1 MSSKTLKASIIVRT
15 RNEEFWIG
23 HCLEAIFLQEFDSF
37 EVILVDNNSIDNTI
51 KVAQRYPISKIVN
64 IDNFL
69 PGKALNDG
77 IRASAGDYIVCIS
90 SHCVP
95 KDKNWLRNLYD
106 NFNNNKKIAGVYG
119 RQLPLSYTGDDD
131 KRDLLITFGQDRK
144 IQVKDYFF
152 HNANSMLPRSI
163 WNKFPFDESLTNIED
178 RAWAKLVIDAGYQI
192 IYEPDAPVYHHH
204 GLHQHGSSSKRSK
217 GIATILDKLDEEDI
231 GDLPFS
237 LKPENIS
244 VSSLLLVNDKV
255 DELSLEIKLLEM
267 SINDLK
273 SASYVNDIFIAS
285 YDKNIAMQ
293 FGAQWID
300 RNQLVFNETEM
311 NVEKLLS
318 LSLSDIESKGIF
330 PGVILYVNHHYP
342 FRPYNLFDDLIN
354 DLQYMGLSSVFPCFV
369 DFGHYWQKRSDSSF
383 IKIDS
388 SMDSRSSRE
397 PMLRALYG
405 LGCATSSVEIR
416 KGSITG
422 DNIGVISIEDYRYT
436 LNSREGGSKEIIENL
451 LSSESE

>member
-152 HNANSMLPRSI
+152 HKAIKR
-163 WNKFPFDESLTNIED
+163 LT
-178 RAWAKLVIDAGYQI
+178 
-192 IYEPDAPVYHHH
+192 
-204 GLHQHGSSSKRSK
+204 SK
-217 GIATILDKLDEEDI
+217 D
-231 GDLPFS
+231 
-237 LKPENIS
+237 
-244 VSSLLLVNDKV
+244 
-255 DELSLEIKLLEM
+255 
-267 SINDLK
+267 
-273 SASYVNDIFIAS
+273 
-285 YDKNIAMQ
+285 
-293 FGAQWID
+293 
-300 RNQLVFNETEM
+300 
-311 NVEKLLS
+311 
-318 LSLSDIESKGIF
+318 
-330 PGVILYVNHHYP
+330 
-342 FRPYNLFDDLIN
+342 
-354 DLQYMGLSSVFPCFV
+354 
-369 DFGHYWQKRSDSSF
+369 
-383 IKIDS
+383 
-388 SMDSRSSRE
+388 
-397 PMLRALYG
+397 
-405 LGCATSSVEIR
+405 
-416 KGSITG
+416 
-422 DNIGVISIEDYRYT
+422 
-436 LNSREGGSKEIIENL
+436 
-451 LSSESE
+451 